1 MATASQQ
8 NVHDEFA
15 GLILPDKRLVDRVLK
30 FVTAAAKGPAES
42 LPDMLEDVA
51 GLEGAYRMLS
61 NERVSAQALCQPHKA
76 RTIERTREMSS
87 VVVVHDTTDVQTPW
101 ADASKV
107 GYLNTG
113 KAGYRA
119 HVSLALGIDSNR
131 PVHPLGV
138 LSLEPVFRPKLSKTK
153 AKKRHSG
160 RETARWKDKESA
172 RWERGIESTARALA
186 DCPSVIHVMDR
197 EADSYVLFSQIQ
209 RLEQG
214 FVIRLRTDR
223 SARRV
228 DDADGAHTDD
238 TDDGELDW
246 STLGKLATE
255 MKGVCVRDVPLS
267 RRGAKRAPASLA
279 AHPPRESRNAL
290 LHFSAMNIELRKP
303 KWVADAPASLTLG
316 FVRVWEPNPP
326 EGEEPVEWLLITNEP
341 CETPEEIVRVVD
353 LYRCRWTI
361 EEFFKALK
369 TGCAIEKRQFESRE
383 ALLNILAIFLP
394 IAVHLLWMRSCARD
408 TPDAP
413 ASDVFTP
420 LQLTVLRHRSH
431 RPLSENPTAKEAL
444 WVLAGIGGHIPNNG
458 WPGWQVLGRAY
469 VKLLAA
475 VEVWK
480 LATEVATRD
489 ARAARAAL
497 EAKM

>member
-1 MATASQQ
+1 MHPAPKQD
-8 NVHDEFA
+8 VLGEFA

-30 FVTAAAKGPAES
+30 FVAAAAKSPSES
-42 LPDMLEDVA
+42 LPHMFEDVA

-61 NERVSAQALCQPHKA
+61 NDRVSFEALHAPHKM
-76 RTIERTREMSS
+76 RTIERSRDASS
-87 VVVVHDTTDVQTPW
+87 VVVVHDTSDVQTPW
-101 ADASKV
+101 AKPEMV

-119 HVSLALGIDSNR
+119 HVSLALNVASNR
-131 PVHPLGV
+131 PVCPLGV
-138 LSLEPVFRPKLSKTK
+138 LSSELIFRPKFAKSKTK
-153 AKKRHSG
+153 KRRSG
-160 RETARWKDKESA
+160 ADTAHCKEKEFT
-172 RWERGIESTARALA
+172 RWERGVDASAQALA
-186 DCPSVIHVMDR
+186 DCPSVVHVMDR

-209 RLEQG
+209 SLKQG

-223 SARRV
+223 RAKQADDV
-228 DDADGAHTDD
+228 DDDV
-238 TDDGELDW
+238 DW
-246 STLGKLATE
+246 STLGRLATE
-255 MKGVCVRDVPLS
+255 MKGVCTRDVPLS
-267 RRGAKRAPASLA
+267 KRGAKRAPASLKT
-279 AHPPRESRNAL
+279 HPPRESRNAL
-290 LHFSAMNIELRKP
+290 LHFSAMNVEIAKP
-303 KWVADAPASLTLG
+303 KYVAGAPASLTLR

-369 TGCAIEKRQFESRE
+369 TGCALEKRQFESRD
-383 ALLNILAIFLP
+383 ALVNVLALFLP
-394 IAVHLLWMRSCARD
+394 IAVHLLWLRACARD
-408 TPDAP
+408 TPDSP
-413 ASDVFTP
+413 ATDVFTP

-431 RPLSENPTAKEAL
+431 RRMSESPTAKEAL

-469 VKLLAA
+469 VKLLDA

-480 LATEVATRD
+480 LATAAATG
-489 ARAARAAL
+489 AAL
-497 EAKM
+497 VAKM

>member
-1 MATASQQ
+1 MDPVSQQ
-8 NVHDEFA
+8 DVLGEFA

-30 FVTAAAKGPAES
+30 FVAAAAKGPSES

-51 GLEGAYRMLS
+51 GLEGAYRLLG
-61 NERVSAQALCQPHKA
+61 NHRVSAEALHRPHKA
-76 RTIERTREMSS
+76 RTIERTRDTSS
-87 VVVVHDTTDVQTPW
+87 VVVVHDTSDVQTPW
-101 ADASKV
+101 ADPSKV

-131 PVHPLGV
+131 PVRPLGV
-138 LSLEPVFRPKLSKTK
+138 LSLETVFRPKPSKTK
-153 AKKRHSG
+153 AKKRPSG
-160 RETARWKDKESA
+160 AETARWKDKESA
-172 RWERGIESTARALA
+172 RWERGVEASAQTLA
-186 DCPSVIHVMDR
+186 DCPSVTHVMDR
-197 EADSYVLFSQIQ
+197 EADSYGLFSQIQ
-209 RLEQG
+209 RLEQS

-223 SARRV
+223 RARRAH
-228 DDADGAHTDD
+228 DADDD
-238 TDDGELDW
+238 DPDW

-267 RRGAKRAPASLA
+267 KRGAKRAPASLET
-279 AHPPRESRNAL
+279 HPPRESRNAL
-290 LHFSAMNIELRKP
+290 LHFSAMKVELHKP
-303 KWVADAPASLTLG
+303 RYVADAPASLTLG
-316 FVRVWEPNPP
+316 FVRVWEPTPP
-326 EGEEPVEWLLITNEP
+326 EGEQPVEWLLITNEP
-341 CETPEEIVRVVD
+341 CETPEEVVRVVD
-353 LYRCRWTI
+353 LYRCRWII

-369 TGCAIEKRQFESRE
+369 TGCALEKRQFESRE
-383 ALLNILAIFLP
+383 ALLNILALFLP
-394 IAVHLLWMRSCARD
+394 IAVHLLWIRSCARD
-408 TPDAP
+408 TPDAL
-413 ASDVFTP
+413 ATDVFTP

-469 VKLLAA
+469 VKLLEA

-480 LATEVATRD
+480 LATA
-489 ARAARAAL
+489 AAAREGLATV

>member
-1 MATASQQ
+1 MTHTPQR
-8 NVHDEFA
+8 NVVDEFA

-30 FVTAAAKGPAES
+30 FVAAAAKGPSES

-51 GLEGAYRMLS
+51 GLEGAYRLLS
-61 NERVSAQALCQPHKA
+61 NPRVSAKALHQPHKA
-76 RTIERTREMSS
+76 CTIERAQETSS
-87 VVVVHDTTDVQTPW
+87 VVVVHDTSDVQTPW

-131 PVHPLGV
+131 PVRPLGV
-138 LSLEPVFRPKLSKTK
+138 LGLETVFRPKPSKTK

-160 RETARWKDKESA
+160 AETARWKEKEFA
-172 RWERGIESTARALA
+172 RWERGVEASAQALA

-197 EADSYVLFSQIQ
+197 EADSYGLFSQIQ

-223 SARRV
+223 RARRAD
-228 DDADGAHTDD
+228 DDAGVSQADD
-238 TDDGELDW
+238 TDNGDLDW

-255 MKGVCVRDVPLS
+255 MKGVCIREVPLS
-267 RRGAKRAPASLA
+267 KRGAKRAPASLET
-279 AHPPRESRNAL
+279 HPPRESRNAL
-290 LHFSAMNIELRKP
+290 LHFSAMNVELRKP
-303 KWVADAPASLTLG
+303 HYVANAPASLTLG

-341 CETPEEIVRVVD
+341 SETPEEIVRVVD
-353 LYRCRWTI
+353 LYRCRWII

-369 TGCAIEKRQFESRE
+369 TGCALEKRQFESRD
-383 ALLNILAIFLP
+383 ALLNILALLLP
-394 IAVHLLWMRSCARD
+394 IAVHLLWIRSCARD

-431 RPLSENPTAKEAL
+431 RPLSENPTAKQAL

-469 VKLLAA
+469 VKLLEA

-480 LATEVATRD
+480 LATA
-489 ARAARAAL
+489 AAAREAL
-497 EAKM
+497 GAVKAKM